1 MPVEAIQPS
10 YSRSIMPF
18 RILNKGPDYFRQPS
32 ESGVRKLS
40 AVERLEA
47 DKAKYVKSQ
56 HVALT
61 RQEPVQP
68 PVPRKPL
75 LSPNPMRQCRISSP
89 VARRL
94 PDRPAVVENCRVTR
108 EGQRRGPR
116 LNLEIL
122 NNLINVCDG
131 PPSSSS
137 FSSGHRR
144 ERTPLAETPSLPSS
158 RTILPDPPQTSQTNR
173 VTVRRV
179 DVHPKNEPQ
188 KPCRSPLPPS
198 HHISQLTSPPS
209 PLLLLPPPSPAFT
222 LLSSGSSCSSQRAS
236 AHKLT
241 RFHRSKSDLSDR
253 YSRAPADLERFFNYC
268 GLDATELEALGDVE
282 HLVCTSPDI
291 KSLSKLH
298 SVSTPRSECGEEGG
312 REEEENQD
320 IEGAPERVPYRIS
333 IIERNARVIKWL
345 YGIRQARD
353 RSHV

>member
-75 LSPNPMRQCRISSP
+75 LSPNPMRQ
-89 VARRL
+89 
-94 PDRPAVVENCRVTR
+94 VTR

-188 KPCRSPLPPS
+188 KPCRSP
-198 HHISQLTSPPS
+198 
-209 PLLLLPPPSPAFT
+209 F
-222 LLSSGSSCSSQRAS
+222 SQRAS

-353 RSHV
+353 RSHTADG